1 MHWPGDALRDTSAT
15 NHGGRDPWIP
25 ACTGFFTHRAGLRA
39 QDANNV
45 AFPYTSVQWRDAHYR
60 QTRIRG
66 L

>member
-15 NHGGRDPWIP
+15 NHGGRDLWMP
-25 ACTGFFTHRAGLRA
+25 ARTEFFSHRAGLRA

-45 AFPYTSVQWRDAHYR
+45 AFPYSEVQWRVAHYR
-60 QTRIRG
+60 QARIRG